1 MTFYL
6 VFLASNNFVSYNL
19 LLILHFLDE
28 LIYPKAFHIIWIP
41 LIGNLLWGPIILHR
55 GKKLIFHIILKAI
68 HSASFFFFFFHS
80 ATLILLTLSD
90 WALFLR
96 QATFKIV
103 LILTLLLHLSETF
116 PRLIQTVFYNFFNI
130 QERLTLIYVDPW
142 PPLLAFSSFNICK

>member
-1 MTFYL
+1 MSLYKLMTFYL
-6 VFLASNNFVSYNL
+6 VFLASDNFVSYNL

-28 LIYPKAFHIIWIP
+28 LIFPKAFHIIWIP

-68 HSASFFFFFFHS
+68 HSA
-80 ATLILLTLSD
+80 TIILLTLSN

-96 QATFKIV
+96 QATFKLV
-103 LILTLLLHLSETF
+103 LILTLLLRLSETF
-116 PRLIQTVFYNFFNI
+116 PCLIQTVFYNFFNI

-142 PPLLAFSSFNICK
+142 PPFLAFSSFNICK